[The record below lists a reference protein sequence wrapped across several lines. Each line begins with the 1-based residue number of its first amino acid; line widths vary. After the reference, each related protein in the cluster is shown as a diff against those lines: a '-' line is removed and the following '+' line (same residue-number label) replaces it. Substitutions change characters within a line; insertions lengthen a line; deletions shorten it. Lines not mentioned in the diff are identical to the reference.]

1 MSYFIN
7 ITNCTINLTFWMR
20 NIVRGCCTWKR
31 RSGRRPVKIK
41 FTADM
46 WLQIL
51 STVVCVHWLQ
61 LQLGGVKAG
70 RAPIPVIADTGA
82 GTCNIARDIAS
93 PTPRHTCHTPRRT
106 DLLQPRQPA
115 GGPLDVDE
123 AHQHRHQ
130 VVGGPQQPRGQEVVG
145 GAACTVSLY
154 SYTLE
159 LEMKA
164 I

>member
-7 ITNCTINLTFWMR
+7 IANCTINLTFWMR

-70 RAPIPVIADTGA
+70 PGPDT
-82 GTCNIARDIAS
+82 RD
-93 PTPRHTCHTPRRT
+93 PTLALVLVTLLVTLPQHRVTRVTCHTRHVMVTSNKHNTIRIDT
-106 DLLQPRQPA
+106 GFNLIVLDQYKIYFMIILRLLI
-115 GGPLDVDE
+115 V
-123 AHQHRHQ
+123 
-130 VVGGPQQPRGQEVVG
+130 
-145 GAACTVSLY
+145 T
-154 SYTLE
+154 
-159 LEMKA
+159 
-164 I
+164 

>member
-1 MSYFIN
+1 MLSYFIN

-93 PTPRHTCHTPRRT
+93 PTPRHTCHVSHSSCHGHIKQTHNTIQIDTGFNFIVLNQYKIYFIIILR
-106 DLLQPRQPA
+106 LLI
-115 GGPLDVDE
+115 V
-123 AHQHRHQ
+123 
-130 VVGGPQQPRGQEVVG
+130 
-145 GAACTVSLY
+145 T
-154 SYTLE
+154 
-159 LEMKA
+159 
-164 I
+164 